1 MNIGFI
7 GTGVMG
13 ASMVRNLLKNGH
25 NVSVYNRT
33 ASKAKAL
40 EEDGAKSYETISGCI
55 ENCDVIITI
64 VGYPKDV
71 EEVYGEIIPNAKK
84 GAILI
89 DMTTSSPR
97 LASELYAKAKE
108 NGLDMLDAPVSGGD
122 TGAKN
127 ATLTI
132 MCGGDR
138 DTYEKAL
145 PIFEAMGK
153 TFNYM
158 GKAGSGQHTK
168 MANQIAIAGAIA
180 GAMEAMTYAIRV
192 GLDINTAL
200 KAISGGAAYSFQ
212 LDMASKKVLD
222 NDYEPGFFIKHF
234 IKDMQIAET
243 EAERRHLVLP
253 VLSQVLSEYEEL
265 DEKGYGDLGT
275 QALYKYYMES

>member
-145 PIFEAMGK
+145 PIFEAMG
-153 TFNYM
+153 
-158 GKAGSGQHTK
+158 
-168 MANQIAIAGAIA
+168 
-180 GAMEAMTYAIRV
+180 
-192 GLDINTAL
+192 
-200 KAISGGAAYSFQ
+200 
-212 LDMASKKVLD
+212 
-222 NDYEPGFFIKHF
+222 
-234 IKDMQIAET
+234 
-243 EAERRHLVLP
+243 
-253 VLSQVLSEYEEL
+253 
-265 DEKGYGDLGT
+265 
-275 QALYKYYMES
+275 